1 MRRGD
6 LVTVSVQGD
15 FGKPRPALVVQA
27 DQFGDHPSVTVL
39 LVTSSLVD
47 APMLRVTVEPG
58 GMSGLE
64 RTSQVMVDK
73 SMTVRRD
80 KLGQVVGN
88 LESDVMVEVERRLA
102 IFLGIAK

>member
-15 FGKPRPALVVQA
+15 FGKPRPALIVQA

-47 APMLRVTVEPG
+47 APMLRVTVEPS

-80 KLGQVVGN
+80 KLGQVVGS
-88 LESDVMVEVERRLA
+88 LESEVMTEVERRLA